1 MELPHT
7 KVLIYYCKSRYP
19 EVTCSQNHWVST
31 SRSGGCATQNI
42 KLNTWEWFVRRVEV
56 AAHQHALFS
65 NVAYNV
71 WESISGRI
79 ILLLLLQFVAFGSL
93 KHTPKLIVCRNLQHA
108 WGTCMQNLWFSILI
122 YHTWQ
127 AAAHQHIDCFC
138 KLQYLEVICTQDHL
152 FFIVIYSTGRLQHT
166 QILGCMYGPAVQV
179 PTRSHHCCVDIP
191 PPQYHGPDCHATVIW
206 PSCAIYPATTV
217 WPSCAITPPPLS
229 SPAVQWSHL
238 LSGLAVHVP
247 RHRCTAQLWNYS
259 TTAVW
264 PSRVIASPL
273 LYGQPYPA
281 TNPAATVWPSCAI
294 TAK

>member
-1 MELPHT
+1 MSYRSFLHMGAWRGPKCTFSFVDCSIWELLVSRIADFLFWVATFVELPHT

-31 SRSGGCATQNI
+31 SRSGGCTTQNI

-127 AAAHQHIDCFC
+127 AAAHQHIDCF
-138 KLQYLEVICTQDHL
+138 L
-152 FFIVIYSTGRLQHT
+152 
-166 QILGCMYGPAVQV
+166 
-179 PTRSHHCCVDIP
+179 
-191 PPQYHGPDCHATVIW
+191 
-206 PSCAIYPATTV
+206 
-217 WPSCAITPPPLS
+217 
-229 SPAVQWSHL
+229 
-238 LSGLAVHVP
+238 
-247 RHRCTAQLWNYS
+247 
-259 TTAVW
+259 
-264 PSRVIASPL
+264 
-273 LYGQPYPA
+273 
-281 TNPAATVWPSCAI
+281 
-294 TAK
+294 